1 MTTDE
6 RELTFRKGLAYGLT
20 GEEKLDADYRA
31 VWDKEKWTI
40 VDPNAEPDL
49 DGVKVTVNMTDA
61 DGGPGITDAKSG
73 ESWTS
78 VARIVFSAPLTVED
92 ISPDALM
99 AQFGK
104 YVTINTGTAD
114 KAYQLNN
121 AGGTGVQHAISFG
134 ISADRTALIV
144 YSDVTMANAGA
155 LLVDRDNFVIVSKDF
170 PITSKKTLERDVAFE
185 YAKDTGAWTVIDPYT
200 GDDTSSDSSSSDPA
214 STPEE
219 SGGDSSTDE
228 IPVTGVAAPVAAV
241 AVLTAACGAIVLT
254 ARRKRS

>member
-1 MTTDE
+1 MDDKGAVTTDE
-6 RELTFRKGLAYGLT
+6 IELTFRKGLAYGLT

-104 YVTINTGTAD
+104 
-114 KAYQLNN
+114 
-121 AGGTGVQHAISFG
+121 
-134 ISADRTALIV
+134 
-144 YSDVTMANAGA
+144 
-155 LLVDRDNFVIVSKDF
+155 
-170 PITSKKTLERDVAFE
+170 
-185 YAKDTGAWTVIDPYT
+185 
-200 GDDTSSDSSSSDPA
+200 
-214 STPEE
+214 
-219 SGGDSSTDE
+219 
-228 IPVTGVAAPVAAV
+228 
-241 AVLTAACGAIVLT
+241 
-254 ARRKRS
+254 